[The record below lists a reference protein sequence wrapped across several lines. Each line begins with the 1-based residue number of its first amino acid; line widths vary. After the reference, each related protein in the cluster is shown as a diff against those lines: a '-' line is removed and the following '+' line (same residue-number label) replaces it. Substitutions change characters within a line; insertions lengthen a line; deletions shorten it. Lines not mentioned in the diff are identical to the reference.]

1 MSTTDCGARS
11 QGALPAPV
19 PPPLPRGRS
28 RGGGALLAV
37 LWLAAA
43 LSAIALSLATTIQGE
58 TERTSTAVDGLKAYY
73 LATGALDR
81 AILYVSWGPL
91 APLPG
96 GFSRYYSPAM
106 PVLSMEF
113 PTGIAQVEVIPEASR
128 MDINKTSP
136 EDLFRLLLNLGAPP
150 EQAREV
156 ALAIADWRTPSGGL
170 TGFDQFYQTLT
181 PSFRARHASFEEI
194 EELLLVKGMTPELY
208 YGTYERDAG
217 GRLVPRGGLRDCVS
231 VFGAT
236 DRFDVNTAH
245 PAVLAT
251 AGLTPQAVQAIVER
265 RRATPFRSA
274 DEVSALF
281 RAGGPGFDRLRVGG
295 NSIFT
300 LRASARVRLPNGN
313 LSDLRRTVSAMVK
326 FMPAEYEIPYHILR
340 WYDQDWSR

>member
-1 MSTTDCGARS
+1 MAIFEKASGLPSTR
-11 QGALPAPV
+11 
-19 PPPLPRGRS
+19 R
-28 RGGGALLAV
+28 GGALLAV
-37 LWLAAA
+37 LWLSAA

-73 LATGALDR
+73 LAAGALER

-91 APLPG
+91 APHPG
-96 GFSRYYSPAM
+96 GLSRYYSPGM
-106 PVLSMEF
+106 PVLPMQF
-113 PTGIAQVEVIPEASR
+113 PTGEAQVEVIPEAAR
-128 MDINKTSP
+128 MNINKASP
-136 EDLFRLLLNLGAPP
+136 EELFRLLLNLGAPP

-156 ALAIADWRTPSGGL
+156 ALAITDWRTPAGGP
-170 TGFDQFYQTLT
+170 TGFDQFYGSLS

-217 GRLVPRGGLRDCVS
+217 GSLVARGGLRDCVS

-251 AGLTPQAVQAIVER
+251 AGLPPGAVQAIIER
-265 RRATPFRSA
+265 RRVAAFRNA
-274 DEVSALF
+274 GELAAF
-281 RAGGPGFDRLRVGG
+281 AHAGGPGFGRLRVGG

-300 LRASARVRLPNGN
+300 LRATARVRLPNGS
-313 LSDLRRTVSAMVK
+313 LSDLRRTVAAMVK
-326 FMPAEYEIPYHILR
+326 FMPAEYEAPYHILR